1 MSRIFSFGYF
11 LLTRANPLWN
21 VFRNKPKHHI
31 RKVKYLMIDKNHRTE
46 YRRLLAT
53 TKKLPEKPVA
63 TQRRQ
68 KTSRKFPSLHSDDN
82 KTPGKSRRY
91 TATTKKPLRITFAS
105 VQ

>member
-68 KTSRKFPSLHSDDN
+68 KTFRKIPSLYSDDR
-82 KTPGKSRRY
+82 KPPGNSLRY
-91 TATTKKPLRITFAS
+91 IATTENLPEIPFAT
-105 VQ
+105 